1 MGEQRRALSRAHR
14 RGRAVNAFDALRS
27 ALEALRRN
35 PLRTVLTALGIVIGT
50 AAVIAMIAVGAGAR
64 ERLAEQIRSLGAN
77 LIVVSPGS
85 VVSGGARLGS
95 GSRQNL
101 TLDDAAAIGR
111 DIAGVQ
117 LAAPVVRGAVQVVVG
132 NLNWST
138 MLLGTNADF
147 LEAREWPIASGR
159 GFSREESD
167 GAGKVVILGRTV
179 AEALFGGAEPIG
191 ETVRVQM
198 TPLRVVGVLDRK
210 GQNTQGSDQ
219 DDLVIVPLSTAK
231 NRILG
236 ASPASSRAV
245 GAIVTK
251 IRQGEDLAGAEA
263 QIRDLLRQRHRRAAD
278 QDDDFSIR
286 NLAEIMERR
295 DASAR
300 TLTLL
305 LGAVAGVSLLVG
317 GIGVMNVM
325 LVSVTER
332 TREIGLRLALGARKR
347 DILMQFLIEAATLS
361 GIGGALGIALG
372 VVLAAISASLAGWPT
387 VIRAEAVVLSAAC
400 SIAIGVFFGFYPAR
414 RAGSLQPVVAL
425 RHE

>member
-1 MGEQRRALSRAHR
+1 MNAL
-14 RGRAVNAFDALRS
+14 DALRS

-35 PLRTVLTALGIVIGT
+35 PLRTLLTALGIVIGT
-50 AAVIAMIAVGAGAR
+50 AAVIVMIAVGDGAR

-85 VVSGGARLGS
+85 IVSAGARLGS

-101 TLDDAAAIGR
+101 TVDDAAAIGR
-111 DIAGVQ
+111 DISSVQ
-117 LAAPVVRGAVQVVVG
+117 LAAPVVRGTAQVVIG
-132 NLNWST
+132 NRNWST
-138 MLLGTNADF
+138 MLVGANNDF
-147 LEAREWPIASGR
+147 LEAREWSLARGR
-159 GFSREESD
+159 TFSREESD
-167 GAGKVVILGRTV
+167 GAGKVAILGRAV
-179 AEALFGGAEPIG
+179 AEALFGATEPVG

-198 TPLRVVGVLDRK
+198 TPLRVIGVLDRK
-210 GQNTQGSDQ
+210 GQNTQGTDQ
-219 DDLVIVPLSTAK
+219 DDLVVVPLSTAK
-231 NRILG
+231 IRILG
-236 ASPASSRAV
+236 TSHASSRAV

-251 IRQGEDLAGAEA
+251 IRQGEDLTSAEA

-300 TLTLL
+300 TLALL
-305 LGAVAGVSLLVG
+305 LAAVASVSLLVG

-332 TREIGLRLALGARKR
+332 THEIGLRVALGARAR
-347 DILMQFLIEAATLS
+347 DIVVQFLFESATLS
-361 GIGGALGIALG
+361 GIGGAVGMVLGIALAG
-372 VVLAAISASLAGWPT
+372 ITARLAGWPT
-387 VIRAEAVVLSAAC
+387 VIRPEGLLLSAGC

-414 RAGSLQPVVAL
+414 RAGSLQPAVAL

>member
-1 MGEQRRALSRAHR
+1 M
-14 RGRAVNAFDALRS
+14 NAFDALRS

-35 PLRTVLTALGIVIGT
+35 PLRTLLTALGVVIGT
-50 AAVIAMIAVGAGAR
+50 AAVIVMIAVGAGAR

-85 VVSGGARLGS
+85 VVFGGARLGS

-101 TLDDAAAIGR
+101 TIDDAAAIAR
-111 DIAGVQ
+111 EIASVQ
-117 LAAPVVRGAVQVVVG
+117 IAAPVVRGTAQVVVG

-138 MLLGTNADF
+138 MLLGANADF
-147 LEAREWPIASGR
+147 LEAREWSLASGR
-159 GFSREESD
+159 GFSREESE

-179 AEALFGGAEPIG
+179 AEALFGAAEPIG

-231 NRILG
+231 RRILG
-236 ASPASSRAV
+236 TSHATSRAL

-251 IRQGEDLAGAEA
+251 VRQGEELASAEA

-278 QDDDFSIR
+278 QDDDFSMR
-286 NLAEIMERR
+286 NLAEVMERR

-305 LGAVAGVSLLVG
+305 LGAVASVSMLVG

-332 TREIGLRLALGARKR
+332 TREIGLRLALGARRR
-347 DILMQFLIEAATLS
+347 DVQLQFLIEAATLS
-361 GIGGALGIALG
+361 GVGGVVGIVLGIALAG
-372 VVLAAISASLAGWPT
+372 ITASLAGWPT
-387 VIRAEAVVLSAAC
+387 VIRAEAVVLSASC
-400 SIAIGVFFGFYPAR
+400 SVAIGLFFGFYPAR

>member
-1 MGEQRRALSRAHR
+1 MADRLRA
-14 RGRAVNAFDALRS
+14 RGRAQGRKRAMTAFDALRS

-35 PLRTVLTALGIVIGT
+35 PLRALLTALGIVIGT
-50 AAVIAMIAVGAGAR
+50 AAVIVMIAVGDGAR

-85 VVSGGARLGS
+85 IVSAGARLGS

-101 TLDDAAAIGR
+101 TVDDAAAIGR
-111 DIAGVQ
+111 DISSVQ
-117 LAAPVVRGAVQVVVG
+117 LAAPVVRGTAQVVIG
-132 NLNWST
+132 NRNWST
-138 MLLGTNADF
+138 MLVGANNDF
-147 LEAREWPIASGR
+147 LEAREWSLARGR
-159 GFSREESD
+159 TFSREESD
-167 GAGKVVILGRTV
+167 GAGKVAILGRAV
-179 AEALFGGAEPIG
+179 AEALFGATDPVG

-198 TPLRVVGVLDRK
+198 TPLRVIGVLDRK
-210 GQNTQGSDQ
+210 GQNTQGTDQ
-219 DDLVIVPLSTAK
+219 DDLVVVPLSTAK
-231 NRILG
+231 IRILG
-236 ASPASSRAV
+236 TSHASSRAV

-251 IRQGEDLAGAEA
+251 IRQGEDLTSAEA

-300 TLTLL
+300 TLALL
-305 LGAVAGVSLLVG
+305 LAAVASVSLLVG

-332 TREIGLRLALGARKR
+332 THEIGLRVALGARAR
-347 DILMQFLIEAATLS
+347 DIVVQFLFESATLS
-361 GIGGALGIALG
+361 GIGGAVGMVLGIALAG
-372 VVLAAISASLAGWPT
+372 ITARLAGWPT
-387 VIRAEAVVLSAAC
+387 VIRPEGLLLSVGC

-414 RAGSLQPVVAL
+414 RAGSLQPAVAL

>member
-1 MGEQRRALSRAHR
+1 
-14 RGRAVNAFDALRS
+14 VS
-27 ALEALRRN
+27 A
-35 PLRTVLTALGIVIGT
+35 
-50 AAVIAMIAVGAGAR
+50 
-64 ERLAEQIRSLGAN
+64 
-77 LIVVSPGS
+77 
-85 VVSGGARLGS
+85 GARLGS

-111 DIAGVQ
+111 DISSVQ
-117 LAAPVVRGAVQVVVG
+117 LAAPVVRGTAQVVNG
-132 NLNWST
+132 NRNWST
-138 MLLGTNADF
+138 MLVGGNNDF
-147 LEAREWPIASGR
+147 LEAREWALERGR
-159 GFSREESD
+159 TFSREESD
-167 GAGKVVILGRTV
+167 GAGKVVILGRAV
-179 AEALFGGAEPIG
+179 ADALFDAAEPVG

-198 TPLRVVGVLDRK
+198 TPLQVIGVLGRK

-236 ASPASSRAV
+236 TNRASSRAV

-251 IRQGEDLAGAEA
+251 IRQGEDLSAAEA
-263 QIRDLLRQRHRRAAD
+263 QIRDLLRQRHRRDAD

-305 LGAVAGVSLLVG
+305 LAAVAGVSLLVG

-332 TREIGLRLALGARKR
+332 THEIGLRVALGARAR
-347 DILMQFLIEAATLS
+347 DILLQFLFESATLS
-361 GIGGALGIALG
+361 GIGGAVGMVLG
-372 VVLAAISASLAGWPT
+372 VALAIITARLAGWPT
-387 VIRAEAVVLSAAC
+387 VIRPEALVLAAGC

-414 RAGSLQPVVAL
+414 RAGSLQPAVAL

>member
-1 MGEQRRALSRAHR
+1 MADRLRA
-14 RGRAVNAFDALRS
+14 RGRAQGRKRAMTAFDALRS

-35 PLRTVLTALGIVIGT
+35 PLRALLTALGIVIGT
-50 AAVIAMIAVGAGAR
+50 AAVIVMIAVGDGAR

-85 VVSGGARLGS
+85 AVSAGARLGS

-101 TLDDAAAIGR
+101 TLDDAAAIAQ
-111 DIAGVQ
+111 DIASVQ
-117 LAAPVVRGAVQVVVG
+117 LAAPVVRGSAQLVVG
-132 NLNWST
+132 NRNWST
-138 MLLGTNADF
+138 MLVGANNDF
-147 LEAREWPIASGR
+147 LEAREWTLALGR
-159 GFSREESD
+159 DFTREESD
-167 GAGKVVILGRTV
+167 GAGKVIILGRSV
-179 AEALFGGAEPIG
+179 AEALFGAADPIG

-219 DDLVIVPLSTAK
+219 DDLAIVPLSTAK

-236 ASPASSRAV
+236 ASHASARAV

-251 IRQGEDLAGAEA
+251 MRQGEDLAGAEG
-263 QIRDLLRQRHRRAAD
+263 QIRELLRQRHRRAAD

-305 LGAVAGVSLLVG
+305 LAAVAGVSLLVG

-332 TREIGLRLALGARKR
+332 THEIGLRVALGARAR
-347 DILMQFLIEAATLS
+347 DILLQFLIEAATLS
-361 GIGGALGIALG
+361 GIGGAVGIALG

-414 RAGSLQPVVAL
+414 PRRIAATGRRAA
-425 RHE
+425 

>member
-1 MGEQRRALSRAHR
+1 M
-14 RGRAVNAFDALRS
+14 NAFDALRS

-35 PLRTVLTALGIVIGT
+35 PLRTLLTALGIVIGT
-50 AAVIAMIAVGAGAR
+50 AAVIVMIAVGDGAR

-85 VVSGGARLGS
+85 VVSAGARLGS

-111 DIAGVQ
+111 DISSVQ
-117 LAAPVVRGAVQVVVG
+117 LAAPVVRGTAQVVNG
-132 NLNWST
+132 NRNWST
-138 MLLGTNADF
+138 MLVGGNNDF
-147 LEAREWPIASGR
+147 LEAREWALERGR
-159 GFSREESD
+159 TFSREESD
-167 GAGKVVILGRTV
+167 GAGKVVILGRAV
-179 AEALFGGAEPIG
+179 ADALFDAAEPVG

-198 TPLRVVGVLDRK
+198 TPLQVIGVLGRK

-236 ASPASSRAV
+236 TNRASSRAV

-251 IRQGEDLAGAEA
+251 IRQGEDLSAAEA
-263 QIRDLLRQRHRRAAD
+263 QIRDLLRQRHRRDAD

-305 LGAVAGVSLLVG
+305 LAAVAGVSLLVG

-332 TREIGLRLALGARKR
+332 THEIGLRVALGARAR
-347 DILMQFLIEAATLS
+347 DILLQFLFESATLS
-361 GIGGALGIALG
+361 GIGGAVGMVLG
-372 VVLAAISASLAGWPT
+372 VALAIITARLAGWPT
-387 VIRAEAVVLSAAC
+387 VIRPEALVLSAGC

-414 RAGSLQPVVAL
+414 RAGSLQPAVAL